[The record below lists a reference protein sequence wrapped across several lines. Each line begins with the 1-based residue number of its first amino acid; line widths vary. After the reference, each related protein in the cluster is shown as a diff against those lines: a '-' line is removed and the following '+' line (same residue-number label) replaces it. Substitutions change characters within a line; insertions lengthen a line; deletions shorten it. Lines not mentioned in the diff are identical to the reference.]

1 MPGFLGQSL
10 SHHRDMLTSEGY
22 VQEPISA
29 TCCAEKAESIFFLRE
44 ADLLEALP
52 PVLRAGKMTRS

>member
-10 SHHRDMLTSEGY
+10 SHHRDKLTSEGY

-29 TCCAEKAESIFFLRE
+29 TCCAVEAESIFLGV
-44 ADLLEALP
+44 ADLPGSLP
-52 PVLRAGKMTRS
+52 SVLRAGKMTRS